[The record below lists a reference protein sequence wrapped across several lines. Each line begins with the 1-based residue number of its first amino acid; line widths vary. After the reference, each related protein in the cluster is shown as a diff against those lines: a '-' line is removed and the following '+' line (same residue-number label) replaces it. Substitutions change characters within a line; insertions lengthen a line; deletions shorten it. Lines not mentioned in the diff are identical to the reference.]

1 MDTGLIFK
9 IAAVGIIVA
18 FLNQLLS
25 RANKEEYAMVTTIAG
40 LIAVLLMLIPQI
52 SELFASVKELVEL

>member
-1 MDTGLIFK
+1 MDVGLIFR
-9 IAAVGIIVA
+9 IAAVGIVVA

-40 LIAVLLMLIPQI
+40 LIAVLLMLIPGI
-52 SELFASVKELVEL
+52 SELFSTVKELVDW